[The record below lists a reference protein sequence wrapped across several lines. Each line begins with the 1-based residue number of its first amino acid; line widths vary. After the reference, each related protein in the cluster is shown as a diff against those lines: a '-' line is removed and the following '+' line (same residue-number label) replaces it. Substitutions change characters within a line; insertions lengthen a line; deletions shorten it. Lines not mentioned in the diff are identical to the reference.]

1 VGQKG
6 DNHPKN
12 YVVGIR
18 IGLMTSKL
26 TQTIETHFGEI
37 DDPRYH
43 HSPPHLLLDIITIAL
58 CAILSGANDWEAVA
72 AFGRAKESWLRTFLR
87 LPNGIPS
94 ADTFERVFA
103 QIDPEQFQAS
113 FIRWVATISQLTTG
127 EVVAIDGKTLC
138 GSVDPS
144 NDRKAIHMVSAWAS
158 QNHLVLGQV
167 KVDDK
172 SNEITAIPELLR
184 LLTLPGCIVT
194 LDAMGCQT
202 EIAAQIVAQ
211 GADYVL
217 ALKENQG
224 QLYREVARLF
234 NDALTEPR
242 RGIPVETAKTIE
254 KGHGRIE
261 KRQTWTI
268 SHPDYLNYLD
278 PTGRWVGLESIVR
291 VDSQRQINQQHNQET
306 RYYIS
311 SLAGEPKLLNTAVRT
326 HWTIE
331 NQLHWV
337 LDVAFRED
345 DCRVHR
351 GHAAENLA
359 VLRHMALNLLKQER
373 TSKLSLQNKRLRA
386 AWDNHYLLQLLSL
399 LT

>member
-1 VGQKG
+1 
-6 DNHPKN
+6 
-12 YVVGIR
+12 
-18 IGLMTSKL
+18 MTSKL

-58 CAILSGANDWEAVA
+58 CAIISGANDWEAVA
-72 AFGRAKESWLRTFLR
+72 AFGRAKEAWLRTFLR

-103 QIDPEQFQAS
+103 QIDPHQFQAS
-113 FIRWVATISQLTTG
+113 FMRWVAAISHLKAG
-127 EVVAIDGKTLC
+127 EVVAIDGKTLR
-138 GSVDPS
+138 GSDDPR

-184 LLTLPGCIVT
+184 LLALPGCIVT
-194 LDAMGCQT
+194 LDALGCQT

-224 QLYREVARLF
+224 HLYREVVRLF
-234 NDALTEPR
+234 NDALTEPS
-242 RGIPVETAKTIE
+242 RGIPIETAQTIE

-261 KRQTWTI
+261 KRQAWTI
-268 SHPDYLNYLD
+268 SQPDYLKYLD
-278 PTGRWVGLESIVR
+278 PTGRWAGLETVVR
-291 VDSQRQINQQHNQET
+291 VDSQRQINQQHSQET

-311 SLAGEPKLLNTAVRT
+311 SLDGEPKLLNTAVRT

-345 DCRVHR
+345 DSRVHR

-359 VLRHMALNLLKQER
+359 VLRHIALNLLKQER
-373 TSKLSLQNKRLRA
+373 TSKLSFHNKRLRA
-386 AWDNHYLLQLLSL
+386 AWDTDYLLQLLSL

>member
-1 VGQKG
+1 
-6 DNHPKN
+6 
-12 YVVGIR
+12 
-18 IGLMTSKL
+18 MTSKL
-26 TQTIETHFGEI
+26 IETIEIHFGNI

-43 HSPPHLLLDIITIAL
+43 HSPPHLLVDIITIAL
-58 CAILSGANDWEAVA
+58 CALISGANDWEAVA

-113 FIRWVATISQLTTG
+113 FIHWVAAISHLTAG
-127 EVVAIDGKTLC
+127 EVVAVDGKTLC
-138 GSVDPS
+138 GSVDRS
-144 NDRKAIHMVSAWAS
+144 NDRKAIHLVSAWAS

-194 LDAMGCQT
+194 IDAMGCQT

-224 QLYREVARLF
+224 HLYREVARLF
-234 NDALTEPR
+234 KDALTEPR
-242 RGIPVETAKTIE
+242 RGIPFETAHTIE

-261 KRQTWTI
+261 KRQVWTI
-268 SHPDYLNYLD
+268 SHPDYLKYLD
-278 PTGRWVGLESIVR
+278 PTGRWTGLESVVR
-291 VDSQRQINQQHNQET
+291 VDSQRQFNHHHSQES

-311 SLAGEPKLLNTAVRT
+311 SLAGEPTVLNTVVRT

-345 DCRVHR
+345 DSRVRR
-351 GHAAENLA
+351 GYAPENLA
-359 VLRHMALNLLKQER
+359 VLRHMALNLLKQEH
-373 TSKLSLQNKRLRA
+373 TSKLSIQNKRLRA
-386 AWDNHYLLQLLSL
+386 AWDNDYLLQILCL

>member
-1 VGQKG
+1 MR
-6 DNHPKN
+6 PK
-12 YVVGIR
+12 
-18 IGLMTSKL
+18 LAE
-26 TQTIETHFGEI
+26 TIESHFGDI

-58 CAILSGANDWEAVA
+58 CALISGANDWEAVA
-72 AFGRAKESWLRTFLR
+72 AFGRAKERWLRTFLR

-113 FIRWVATISQLTTG
+113 FIRWVASLSHLTAG

-138 GSVDPS
+138 GSVDRS

-217 ALKENQG
+217 ALKQNQG
-224 QLYREVARLF
+224 HLYREVARLF
-234 NDALTEPR
+234 NDALTEPSR
-242 RGIPVETAKTIE
+242 AIPFETAQTIE

-261 KRQTWTI
+261 KRQAWTI

-278 PTGRWVGLESIVR
+278 PTGRWAGLESVIR
-291 VDSQRQINQQHNQET
+291 VDSQRQINHQHSQESH
-306 RYYIS
+306 YYIS
-311 SLAGEPKLLNTAVRT
+311 SLTGEPDLLNTVVRT

-345 DCRVHR
+345 DSRVRR
-351 GHAAENLA
+351 GYAAENLA
-359 VLRHMALNLLKQER
+359 VLRHIALNLLKRER
-373 TSKLSLQNKRLRA
+373 TSKLSIQNKRLRA
-386 AWDNHYLLQLLSL
+386 AWDNDYLLQILSL

>member
-1 VGQKG
+1 
-6 DNHPKN
+6 
-12 YVVGIR
+12 
-18 IGLMTSKL
+18 MTSKL
-26 TQTIETHFGEI
+26 AETIGTHFGDI
-37 DDPRYH
+37 DDPRYQ
-43 HSPPHLLLDIITIAL
+43 HSPPHLLVDIITIAL
-58 CAILSGANDWEAVA
+58 CAIISGANDWEAVA
-72 AFGRAKESWLRTFLR
+72 AFGRAKEVWLRTFLR

-103 QIDPEQFQAS
+103 QIDPHQFQAS
-113 FIRWVATISQLTTG
+113 FIRWVATISHLRTG
-127 EVVAIDGKTLC
+127 EVVAIDGKTLR
-138 GSVDPS
+138 GSDDPR

-158 QNHLVLGQV
+158 QNRLVLGQV

-172 SNEITAIPELLR
+172 SNEITAIPELLH
-184 LLTLPGCIVT
+184 LLALPGCIVT

-224 QLYREVARLF
+224 HLYREVVRLF
-234 NDALTEPR
+234 NDALTEPG
-242 RGIPVETAKTIE
+242 RGIPVETAQTLE

-261 KRQTWTI
+261 KRQAWTI

-278 PTGRWVGLESIVR
+278 PTGRWADLETVVR
-291 VDSQRQINQQHNQET
+291 IDSQRQINQQHSQES

-311 SLAGEPKLLNTAVRT
+311 SLGGEPKLLNSAVRT

-331 NQLHWV
+331 NQLHWL

-345 DCRVHR
+345 DSRVHR

-373 TSKLSLQNKRLRA
+373 TSKLSIHNKRLRA
-386 AWDNHYLLQLLSL
+386 AWDNDYLLQLLCL

>member
-1 VGQKG
+1 
-6 DNHPKN
+6 
-12 YVVGIR
+12 
-18 IGLMTSKL
+18 MTPKL
-26 TQTIETHFGEI
+26 TETIETHFGEI

-58 CAILSGANDWEAVA
+58 CAIISGANDWEAVA

-103 QIDPEQFQAS
+103 RLDPEQFQAS
-113 FIRWVATISQLTTG
+113 FIRWVATLSHLTAG

-138 GSVDPS
+138 GSVDRS
-144 NDRKAIHMVSAWAS
+144 NNRKAIHLVSAWAS

-184 LLTLPGCIVT
+184 LLTLPGCIIT

-224 QLYREVARLF
+224 HLYREVARLF
-234 NDALTEPR
+234 KDALTEPR
-242 RGIPVETAKTIE
+242 RAIPFETAQTIE

-261 KRQTWTI
+261 IRQAWTI

-278 PTGRWVGLESIVR
+278 PTGRWAGLESVVR
-291 VDSQRQINQQHNQET
+291 VDSQRHFNHQHSQQS

-311 SLAGEPKLLNTAVRT
+311 SLPGEPNLLNTVVRT

-345 DCRVHR
+345 DSRVRR
-351 GHAAENLA
+351 GYAPENLA
-359 VLRHMALNLLKQER
+359 VLRHIALNLLKREH
-373 TSKLSLQNKRLRA
+373 TSKLSIQNKRLRA
-386 AWDNHYLLQLLSL
+386 AWDNDYLLQILCL